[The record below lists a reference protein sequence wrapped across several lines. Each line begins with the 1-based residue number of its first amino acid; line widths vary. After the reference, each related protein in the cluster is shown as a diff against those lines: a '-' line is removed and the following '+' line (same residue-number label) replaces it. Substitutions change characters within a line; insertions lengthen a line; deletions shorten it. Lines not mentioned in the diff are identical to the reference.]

1 MMLHSTMIV
10 AALSM
15 EPTLRELLQ
24 FALSGLF
31 VVLVAL
37 SALAFTCAGVGRL
50 LKLFERPAPVV
61 RMPTSTS
68 DEVADEVVAVI
79 AAAVSTMLDRPHR
92 IVHVRGLTPED
103 AAWALEGRRQLH
115 SSHTFSHRDVR

>member
-10 AALSM
+10 ASLSM
-15 EPTLRELLQ
+15 EPTVGELLQ
-24 FALSGLF
+24 FALSGLL

-37 SALAFTCAGVGRL
+37 SALALSCAGIGQL
-50 LKLFERPAPVV
+50 LKLFERPAPVA
-61 RMPTSTS
+61 RMSTSTS
-68 DEVADEVVAVI
+68 DEATDEMVAVI

-103 AAWALEGRRQLH
+103 AAWALEGRRQHH
-115 SSHTFSHRDVR
+115 SSHTFSHREVR